1 MINMLREIIGLLS
14 FLTIL
19 PVKTHTSI
27 PQIAKYTWLFPV
39 MGAIIGLTGGLL
51 ATLLQ
56 LIGLQSIIT
65 ASLVYGFLIWFNG
78 FHHLDGL
85 IDMGDA
91 LMAHGSP
98 EDKIRIMKDQRIG
111 TGGLGLFFIV
121 AVTTFACIY
130 SIPTNQLPQM
140 IILGEVGAK
149 MGLVSSCIISKPLD
163 EGIGRYFIIEMDKKR
178 FILSSILSFILGFL
192 LLNYQGIIGVLT
204 SIIGGLFIGTIARKN
219 FEYTTGDVL
228 GASNEF
234 NRMLTLIILV
244 LTIRWIG

>member
-1 MINMLREIIGLLS
+1 MLREIIGLLS

-56 LIGLQSIIT
+56 LIGLQSIIM

-91 LMAHGSP
+91 LMAHGGP
-98 EDKIRIMKDQRIG
+98 EDKIRIMRDERIG

-121 AVTTFACIY
+121 AVTTFTCIY

-163 EGIGRYFIIEMDKKR
+163 EGIGRHFIIEMDKKR
-178 FILSSILSFILGFL
+178 FIVSSILSFILGFL
-192 LLNYQGIIGVLT
+192 LLNYQGIIGILT

-219 FEYTTGDVL
+219 FEYATGDVL

-244 LTIRWIG
+244 FASR

>member
-1 MINMLREIIGLLS
+1 MINMLREMIGLLS

-27 PQIAKYTWLFPV
+27 PQIAKYTWLFPI

-56 LIGLQSIIT
+56 LIGLQSIIM

-98 EDKIRIMKDQRIG
+98 EDKIRIMRDERIG

-121 AVTTFACIY
+121 AVTTFTCIY
-130 SIPTNQLPQM
+130 SIPTNQLLQM

-163 EGIGRYFIIEMDKKR
+163 EGIGRHFIIETDKKR
-178 FILSSILSFILGFL
+178 FIVSSILSFILGFL
-192 LLNYQGIIGVLT
+192 LLNYQGIIGILT
-204 SIIGGLFIGTIARKN
+204 SIIGGLLIGIIARKN

-244 LTIRWIG
+244 LTSR

>member
-98 EDKIRIMKDQRIG
+98 EDKIRIMKDERIG
-111 TGGLGLFFIV
+111 TGGLSLFFIV
-121 AVTTFACIY
+121 ALTTFACIY

-163 EGIGRYFIIEMDKKR
+163 EGIGRHFIIEMDKKR

-244 LTIRWIG
+244 LTIR

>member
-56 LIGLQSIIT
+56 LTGLQSIIM

-85 IDMGDA
+85 IDMGDG

-98 EDKIRIMKDQRIG
+98 EDKIRIMKDERIG
-111 TGGLGLFFIV
+111 TGGLGLFFII
-121 AVTTFACIY
+121 ALTTFTCIY

-163 EGIGRYFIIEMDKKR
+163 KGIGRHFIIEMDKKR

-192 LLNYQGIIGVLT
+192 LLNYQGIIGILT

-244 LTIRWIG
+244 LTSR

>member
-1 MINMLREIIGLLS
+1 MLREIIGLLS

>member
-14 FLTIL
+14 VLTIL

-39 MGAIIGLTGGLL
+39 MGAIIGLTGGAL
-51 ATLLQ
+51 AALLQ
-56 LIGLQSIIT
+56 LIGLPPIII
-65 ASLVYGFLIWFNG
+65 ASLAYGFLIWFNG

-98 EDKIRIMKDQRIG
+98 EDKIRIMKDERIG

-121 AVTTFACIY
+121 AITTFTCLY
-130 SIPTNQLPQM
+130 STPQNQLPHI

-149 MGLVSSCIISKPLD
+149 MGLISSCIISKPLD
-163 EGIGRYFIIEMDKKR
+163 EGIGRHFIMEMDKKR
-178 FILSSILSFILGFL
+178 FILSSILSFIISFL
-192 LLNYQGIIGVLT
+192 LLKHQGMIGILA
-204 SIIGGLFIGTIARKN
+204 SIIGGLFIGAIARKN
-219 FEYTTGDVL
+219 FKYTTGDVL

-244 LTIRWIG
+244 ILGGV